1 MIMNGPFADLS
12 RLQLS
17 KLFNLLEVHIYK
29 FNKNE
34 KILPT
39 IKNGNILGI
48 IMEGSAQIM
57 YIEYNGNEIIME
69 NLYKDSIFGTNISG
83 TNTEDCEIIA
93 KEYTEVL
100 VIDYKKIINKKNT
113 KYNYFNIFQ
122 TNLFDIINSKLK
134 ERNDRIRILEKKQ
147 IRDKLLEFF
156 EIEYKKTHSK
166 FIYLQFSFKDLSD
179 YIGTN
184 RSAMFRELKNLKDE
198 GFIEI
203 NDKRITLLFK

>member
-1 MIMNGPFADLS
+1 MNGPFADLS